1 MADFDELSADLDMT
15 QLAEKRRRHIRLMS
29 CLGICAGG
37 LYGYALTSLSG
48 ALVSMNIGSGHLGH
62 LNASEQ
68 GMVTSSLLL
77 CAALGSYLAGMFND
91 RFGPHHLI
99 LTGALLSIPGA
110 ALSALAPNLLL
121 LILGRGII
129 GMGIGM
135 TSTIVPIYL
144 ADMIGVRER
153 GRLVSINSVM
163 IVVWQLLAVSVNAVL
178 NQLGAGWRSML
189 WTVMVPAVLLSLIA
203 LAIHDSPAHLVRH
216 GLHTEAVRL
225 LHTTHGGTEA
235 RDTYDSL
242 VKENRQHQNSEGKP
256 AKATFSTPWLRRIL
270 VIGIGLGMINQLT
283 GLNIVNYYAPTI
295 FVSTLGFDPS
305 LSILTTV
312 PVILVS
318 ALASV
323 IGGLGLIDRF
333 NRRTILAVGLGGTI
347 VFLIGIGVSYLFI
360 ESPNGSKTAA
370 WIMIAMMMVYVIFVQ
385 GLVSPVTWLLLAE
398 IFPASIKSR
407 GMGYSNV
414 AMNLSNFALSL
425 FFPILLNGLGGSG
438 TYLLFAAINIGSLV
452 FALAMVPETR
462 GKSQMQI
469 EQEARERG

>member
-1 MADFDELSADLDMT
+1 
-15 QLAEKRRRHIRLMS
+15 
-29 CLGICAGG
+29 
-37 LYGYALTSLSG
+37 
-48 ALVSMNIGSGHLGH
+48 
-62 LNASEQ
+62 
-68 GMVTSSLLL
+68 
-77 CAALGSYLAGMFND
+77 
-91 RFGPHHLI
+91 
-99 LTGALLSIPGA
+99 
-110 ALSALAPNLLL
+110 
-121 LILGRGII
+121 
-129 GMGIGM
+129 
-135 TSTIVPIYL
+135 
-144 ADMIGVRER
+144 
-153 GRLVSINSVM
+153 
-163 IVVWQLLAVSVNAVL
+163 
-178 NQLGAGWRSML
+178 
-189 WTVMVPAVLLSLIA
+189 
-203 LAIHDSPAHLVRH
+203 
-216 GLHTEAVRL
+216 
-225 LHTTHGGTEA
+225 
-235 RDTYDSL
+235 
-242 VKENRQHQNSEGKP
+242 
-256 AKATFSTPWLRRIL
+256 
-270 VIGIGLGMINQLT
+270 MINQLT

-438 TYLLFAAINIGSLV
+438 TYLLFTAINIGSLV